1 MKKVAFICVHNSCRS
16 QIAEAFGKAFGENYF
31 NSYSAGTVKVESINK
46 DAVRIMKTN
55 YNIDMSMQQ
64 SKLIED
70 LPNIDIVILIGCNVK
85 CPNVNASHIED
96 WGLDDPSNKLDDV
109 FIYTIEQIKSKILN
123 LIEYVKVNY

>member
-1 MKKVAFICVHNSCRS
+1 
-16 QIAEAFGKAFGENYF
+16 
-31 NSYSAGTVKVESINK
+31 
-46 DAVRIMKTN
+46 MKTN
-55 YNIDMSMQQ
+55 YNIDMIMQQ

-109 FIYTIEQIKSKILN
+109 FIYTIEQIKYKIL
-123 LIEYVKVNY
+123 I